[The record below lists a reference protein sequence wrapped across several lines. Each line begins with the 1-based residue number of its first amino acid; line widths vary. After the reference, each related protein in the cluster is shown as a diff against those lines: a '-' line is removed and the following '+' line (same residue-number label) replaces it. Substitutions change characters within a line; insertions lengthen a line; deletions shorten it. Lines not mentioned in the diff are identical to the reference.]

1 MIGTWLAGLTR
12 SRLGR
17 MAGTVACLCL
27 AVAII
32 TDLGL
37 FVDHSSRSMTQR
49 ALATLTTDL
58 QIQLNSGV
66 DPRQASKT
74 VSDAQPVRSVAEVGY
89 GNVAAFEFQA
99 DGTTQTTGT
108 GKVVGLPAGFFKD
121 RGNDVRVL
129 SGDMSGA
136 VLLQQTAANLH
147 AKPGDTVTLR
157 LGGGA
162 TAQVKVA
169 GVVDLKSAD
178 SFFQA
183 VGVPAGAAPTAPP
196 DNALLMP
203 LGDWKQTFGSAGATD
218 VRTQLHVVI
227 DRSALSSDPNEAY
240 AQAAGLGRNL
250 EARFAGN
257 GIVGNNLAAQLDAT
271 RGDAL
276 YAKVLFLFLGI
287 PGAALG
293 VLLAF
298 IIARS
303 DEETRGRDQSLL
315 RVRGAAPNTIL
326 WFVAA
331 ETLVLGVIAGVA
343 GVLVA
348 ALAAQTLAGIASPLS
363 DWPALIW
370 GLISG
375 IVLACASV
383 FIPATIAARRRSVV
397 AARAPRYRAEQPLWQ
412 RLFLDLIF
420 LALSGLI
427 FWKTAATGYQIVLA
441 TEGVT
446 ATAVDYTA
454 FLAPLLFWIGAGL
467 LVVRLV
473 RLGLAHGGT
482 IIARMLTPLAGVV
495 APTVSSALR
504 WQRARIALAVAL
516 VALATAFLV
525 STAVF
530 NSTYN
535 AQARVDA
542 ELTNG
547 ADVTISGSTAAPAD
561 AYMDA
566 VAKLPGVTATE
577 PMQHRY
583 AYVGTDLQDLYGVD
597 PIRLGR
603 ATDLSN
609 AFFQNHDAKATMG
622 ALAARQDAVLVSEET
637 VNDFQLS
644 VGDTMNLRLQ
654 GPDHSY
660 HAIPFTF
667 VGVAREFPTAPKDS
681 FLVANASYI
690 TKMTGL
696 PASEVVL
703 VRTDGN
709 IGAVKQSTESLL
721 AGKGQQVSS
730 LLDAVHTIGTSLTA
744 VDVGGL
750 SSIELVFA
758 VLLGVA
764 ATGLNL
770 ALGFAD
776 RRRDFAVL
784 KALGAR
790 GRTLA
795 AFVWGESVV
804 VLVVGAVA
812 GAVIGAVIAEILIV
826 VLQGVFDPPPET
838 PAVPWSYLLGAM
850 VVLGVAAWLA
860 AANAT
865 RQAEVAAI
873 SRMREQR

>member
-1 MIGTWLAGLTR
+1 
-12 SRLGR
+12 
-17 MAGTVACLCL
+17 MAGMVVCLCL
-27 AVAII
+27 AVAIL

-37 FVDHSSRSMTQR
+37 FVDHSSHSMTQR

-58 QIQLNSGV
+58 QVQLNPGL
-66 DPRQASKT
+66 DPQQATKT
-74 VSDAQPVRSVAEVGY
+74 VREALPVQSVAEVGY
-89 GNVAAFEFQA
+89 GDVAAFELQA
-99 DGTTQTTGT
+99 DGTTQTTGA
-108 GKVVGLPAGFFKD
+108 GKAVGIPSDYFDK
-121 RGNDVRVL
+121 RGTDIRL
-129 SGDMSGA
+129 LAGDMSGA
-136 VLLQQTAANLH
+136 MLLQQTAANLH

-157 LGGGA
+157 LGGAA
-162 TAQVKVA
+162 TAQVKVT
-169 GVVDLKSAD
+169 GVIDLKSAD

-183 VGVPAGAAPTAPP
+183 VGVPTGAAPTAPP
-196 DNALLMP
+196 DNAVLMP
-203 LGDWKQTFGSAGATD
+203 FADWKHVFGSPGATD
-218 VRTQLHVVI
+218 AKTQLHVVI
-227 DRSALSSDPNEAY
+227 DRSALSTDPNEAY
-240 AQAAGLGRNL
+240 AKAAALGRNL

-303 DEETRGRDQSLL
+303 EEETRSRDQALL

-326 WFVAA
+326 GFIAA
-331 ETLVLGVIAGVA
+331 ETLVLGVIAAVT

-363 DWPALIW
+363 DWPLLAG
-370 GLISG
+370 GLVAG
-375 IVLACASV
+375 IVLATASV
-383 FIPATIAARRRSVV
+383 FVPASVAARRRSVV
-397 AARAPRYRAEQPLWQ
+397 GARAPSYRAAQPLWQ
-412 RLFLDLIF
+412 RMFLDLI
-420 LALSGLI
+420 LIAVSGVI

-467 LVVRLV
+467 VVVRLV
-473 RLGLAHGGT
+473 RLGLVHGST
-482 IIARMLTPLAGVV
+482 TLARILAPVAGAV

-525 STAVF
+525 STAIF

-547 ADVTISGSTAAPAD
+547 ADVTITGSTALPA
-561 AYMDA
+561 ASYLEA
-566 VAKLPGVTATE
+566 IAKLPGVTAAE
-577 PMQHRY
+577 PMEHRY
-583 AYVGTDLQDLYGVD
+583 AYVGTDLQDLYGID
-597 PIRLGR
+597 PARLSR

-609 AFFQNHDAKATMG
+609 AFFQNHDAKATIE
-622 ALAARQDAVLVSEET
+622 ALAAKQDAVLVSEET

-644 VGDTMNLRLQ
+644 LGDSINLRLQ
-654 GPDHSY
+654 GSDHTY
-660 HAIPFTF
+660 HAVPFTF
-667 VGVAREFPTAPKDS
+667 VGVTREFPTAPKDS
-681 FLVANASYI
+681 FLVANAAYI
-690 TKMTGL
+690 SKMTGL
-696 PASEVVL
+696 TAGEVVL
-703 VRTDGN
+703 ARTDGS
-709 IGAVKQSTESLL
+709 IDAVKRSAESLL
-721 AGKGQQVSS
+721 VGKGQQVTS

-744 VDVGGL
+744 VDVAGL
-750 SSIELVFA
+750 SRIELVFA

-795 AFVWGESVV
+795 AFVWGESAV
-804 VLVVGAVA
+804 VLIAGALA

-826 VLQGVFDPPPET
+826 VLQGVFDPPPEA
-838 PAVPWSYLLGAM
+838 PAVPWGYLLGATA
-850 VVLGVAAWLA
+850 VLATAAWLA

-873 SRMREQR
+873 SKMREQR